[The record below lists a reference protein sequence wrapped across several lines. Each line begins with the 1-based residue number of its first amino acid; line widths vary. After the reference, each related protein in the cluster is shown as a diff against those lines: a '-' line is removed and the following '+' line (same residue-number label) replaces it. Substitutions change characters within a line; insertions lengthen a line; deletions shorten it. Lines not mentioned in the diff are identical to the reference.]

1 MSTENQNS
9 SQSPTQPQAQPETLA
24 APESQTQQMAQ
35 PIQAP
40 AANRSTHVKAANRS
54 SLLLVLAVSLVTS
67 AASVATYDHFFAQ
80 KVVAVDI
87 KSFIEDKKADFVAG
101 RLDEAGMKREM
112 DKLEATVA
120 AIPKNKAVLMGD
132 LVVKNVQI
140 IKP

>member
-9 SQSPTQPQAQPETLA
+9 SQSPTQPQAKPETLS
-24 APESQTQQMAQ
+24 APESQAQPMAQ

-40 AANRSTHVKAANRS
+40 VANHGTHVKSANRP
-54 SLLLVLAVSLVTS
+54 SLLLLLAVSLVTS
-67 AASVATYDHFFAQ
+67 AVSVAAYDHFFAQ

>member
-1 MSTENQNS
+1 MSTENQNFT
-9 SQSPTQPQAQPETLA
+9 QSPTQPQAQPETLT
-24 APESQTQQMAQ
+24 APASQVQPIAQ

-40 AANRSTHVKAANRS
+40 AANPGTHVKMSNRS

-67 AASVATYDHFFAQ
+67 AASVAAYDHFFAQ

-87 KSFIEDKKADFVAG
+87 KSFIEEKKADFVAG

-112 DKLEATVA
+112 DKLEAMVA

>member
-9 SQSPTQPQAQPETLA
+9 SQSPAQPQAQPETLSV
-24 APESQTQQMAQ
+24 PESQAQPMAQ

-40 AANRSTHVKAANRS
+40 VANHGTHVKSANRP

-67 AASVATYDHFFAQ
+67 AVSVAAYDHFIAQ

>member
-24 APESQTQQMAQ
+24 APESQAQ

-40 AANRSTHVKAANRS
+40 AANHGTHVKAANRP
-54 SLLLVLAVSLVTS
+54 SLLLVFAVSLVTS
-67 AASVATYDHFFAQ
+67 AVSVAAYDHFFAQ

-87 KSFIEDKKADFVAG
+87 KSFIEEKKADYVAG

>member
-1 MSTENQNS
+1 MSTVPPEAQHQPTAS
-9 SQSPTQPQAQPETLA
+9 EPLQPPDHQPKPPTMIPTQPQTDPDVRQANCVSKSSAIFLA
-24 APESQTQQMAQ
+24 
-35 PIQAP
+35 I
-40 AANRSTHVKAANRS
+40 V
-54 SLLLVLAVSLVTS
+54 VSLITS
-67 AASVATYDHFFAQ
+67 TASVWAYDHYFAQ

-87 KSFIEDKKADFVAG
+87 KTFIEEKKTDFIAG

-120 AIPKNKAVLMGD
+120 SIPKNKAVLLGD

>member
-9 SQSPTQPQAQPETLA
+9 SQSLTQRQAQPETLSV
-24 APESQTQQMAQ
+24 PESQAQPMAQ

-40 AANRSTHVKAANRS
+40 ATNHGPHVKTANRP
-54 SLLLVLAVSLVTS
+54 SLLMVLAVSLVTS
-67 AASVATYDHFFAQ
+67 AASVAAYDHFFAQ

-87 KSFIEDKKADFVAG
+87 KSFIEEKKADYVAG
-101 RLDEAGMKREM
+101 RLDEAGIKREM